1 MASPTF
7 SLKAFF
13 QCTLQDTAKEKK
25 NRPASCVPSCQV
37 FLCVIHHSSPAFLPS
52 PTYTSPLCS
61 TCRLILLSP
70 LLETTQA
77 SSFSK
82 SPLNLTNFRKAFVL
96 NCSRRIL
103 GEKRNK
109 ESIRWR
115 VYWVKGWKWQWRLGN
130 SRLGCILI
138 DLYAQHRPQS
148 CHSFLQRTISSFL
161 SNMWFVQKM

>member
-1 MASPTF
+1 MVSPTF
-7 SLKAFF
+7 FLKAFF
-13 QCTLQDTAKEKK
+13 QRTLQDTAKEKK
-25 NRPASCVPSCQV
+25 NRPASRVPSCQV
-37 FLCVIHHSSPAFLPS
+37 FVCVIHHSIPAVLPS

-61 TCRLILLSP
+61 TCRLTLLSP

-109 ESIRWR
+109 ESIRWS
-115 VYWVKGWKWQWRLGN
+115 VYWVKGGECQWRLGN
-130 SRLGCILI
+130 SRLGCVLI
-138 DLYAQHRPQS
+138 DLYAQHRPHS
-148 CHSFLQRTISSFL
+148 CHHFLLRTISSFF